1 MSLPSPGPDA
11 IPEETARLARAINP
25 KGTLYM
31 QIRDHL
37 GVIYGNQSFASLFS
51 TRGQPAEA
59 PWRLALV
66 CIFQFI
72 EGLTDRQAAEA
83 VQQRIDWK
91 YALAL
96 ALNDPGFD
104 FSVLCKFRARL
115 LAGGNEM
122 RLFDT
127 MLAHLKTQGLLKVR
141 GRQRTDSTHVLATV
155 RTLNRLERV
164 GETMR
169 HALNVLAE
177 VVPDWLRAHAA
188 PEWYE
193 RYGRR
198 MENYRFPKAETE
210 RSELGATIGR
220 DGVQLLLVIERATDL
235 PWLRDLPVLETLRRV
250 WAEQYTDLSV
260 DTICFREKK
269 DLDIPGNLIA
279 SPYDPEARFSTK
291 RGMDWVGY
299 KVHFT
304 ETCDEDFPHLITHV
318 QTTQASVQDDQ
329 VLEAVHQGLAE
340 RDVLPE
346 VHLVDAGYTDAEG
359 LVSSQRDYGI
369 TLMGPVAAD
378 PSWQA
383 KAGEG
388 FDKASFLIN
397 WEQETVTCPAGKKNY
412 SWLPNGDRSRGVVGG
427 IRVQFASRDCAPC
440 LLRAHCTRAKVAPRE
455 LVLLPRERYEALR
468 AAKERQNTETFRE
481 EYAMRAGVEST
492 HAQALHRSDLRRTRY
507 IGLAK
512 TRLQHIF
519 TAIALNMVRA
529 VEWLT
534 DTCLVEAP
542 QPKTRLSRFAALEKV
557 IA

>member
-1 MSLPSPGPDA
+1 MSLPLPEPDA
-11 IPEETARLARAINP
+11 IPEETARLARTINP

-31 QIRDHL
+31 HIRDQF
-37 GVIYGNQSFASLFS
+37 GKIYENQHFAPFFS

-96 ALNDPGFD
+96 ELSDPGFD

-115 LAGGNEM
+115 IAGGTEM
-122 RLFDT
+122 QLFDQV
-127 MLAHLKTQGLLKVR
+127 LAHLKTQGLLKRR
-141 GRQRTDSTHVLATV
+141 GYQRTDSTHVRASA

-177 VVPDWLRAHAA
+177 VAPDWLRLHTL
-188 PEWYE
+188 PEWGE

-220 DGVQLLLVIERATDL
+220 DGVLLLQALEKTMQTPWLQDL
-235 PWLRDLPVLETLRRV
+235 PALQTLRQV
-250 WAEQYTDLSV
+250 WGEQYTNLSLE
-260 DTICFREKK
+260 TIRFREKK
-269 DLDIPGNLIA
+269 DLDIPANLIA

-304 ETCDEDFPHLITHV
+304 ETCDEDQPRLITHV
-318 QTTQASVQDDQ
+318 ETTVASIQDDQ
-329 VLEAVHQGLAE
+329 VLKGIHQALSQQ
-340 RDVLPE
+340 DILPA

-369 TLMGPVAAD
+369 TLLGPVAAD
-378 PSWQA
+378 ASWQA
-383 KAGEG
+383 RAGEG
-388 FDKASFLIN
+388 FDKASFLID
-397 WEQETVTCPAGKKNY
+397 WEQKRVICPAGKQNH
-412 SWLPNGDRSRGVVGG
+412 SWLPNGDGSRGVIGG
-427 IRVQFASRDCAPC
+427 VRVQFSNRDCAPC
-440 LLRAHCTRAKVAPRE
+440 ALRTRCTRAKNAPRE
-455 LVLLPRERYEALR
+455 LIFLPREQYEALR
-468 AAKERQNTETFRE
+468 EAKQRQNAAAFRE
-481 EYAMRAGVEST
+481 EYALRAGVEST
-492 HAQALHRSDLRRTRY
+492 HAQALHRSDVRRTRY
-507 IGLAK
+507 LGLAK
-512 TRLQHIF
+512 TRLQHVF
-519 TAIALNMVRA
+519 TAIALNLIRA
-529 VEWLT
+529 TEWRT
-534 DTCLVEAP
+534 DASLAVSP
-542 QPKTRLSRFAALEKV
+542 RSRTRLSQFATFTKAL
-557 IA
+557 A

>member
-1 MSLPSPGPDA
+1 MSLPPPESVA
-11 IPEETARLARAINP
+11 IPEETARLARTICP

-37 GVIYGNQSFASLFS
+37 GVIYENQQFAPLFS
-51 TRGQPAEA
+51 GRGQPAEA

-91 YALAL
+91 YALGL
-96 ALNDPGFD
+96 ELSDPGFD
-104 FSVLCKFRARL
+104 FSVLSKFRARL
-115 LAGGNEM
+115 LAGGQEM
-122 RLFDT
+122 QLFDVL
-127 MLAHLKTQGLLKVR
+127 LAHLKSLDLLKAR
-141 GRQRTDSTHVLATV
+141 GRQRTDSTHVLAAV

-169 HALNVLAE
+169 HALNLLAE
-177 VVPDWLRAHAA
+177 VAPAWLRTHAA
-188 PEWYE
+188 PQWYE

-220 DGVQLLLVIERATDL
+220 DGVQLLQAVETAADL
-235 PWLRDLPVLETLRRV
+235 PWLGDLPAIQTLRQV
-250 WAEQYTDLSV
+250 WVEQYTDLSSA
-260 DTICFREKK
+260 ICFREKK
-269 DLDIPGNLIA
+269 DLESPADLIV
-279 SPYDPEARFSTK
+279 SPYDTQARYSVK
-291 RGMDWVGY
+291 RGMEWIGF

-304 ETCDEDFPHLITHV
+304 ETCDEDLPHLITNV
-318 QTTQASVQDDQ
+318 ETTTAAVPDDQ
-329 VLEAVHQGLAE
+329 VLASVHHTLEQ
-340 RDVLPE
+340 RDVLPQI
-346 VHLVDAGYTDAEG
+346 HLVDAGYTDAQG

-388 FDKASFLIN
+388 FDKASFHID
-397 WEQETVTCPAGKKNY
+397 WERERVICPVGKQNY

-427 IRVQFASRDCAPC
+427 IRVQFASKDCSPC
-440 LLRAHCTRAKVAPRE
+440 PLRSHCTRAKSAPRE
-455 LVLLPRERYEALR
+455 LVLLPRDRYEALR
-468 AAKERQNTETFRE
+468 EAKNRQSTAEFRE
-481 EYAMRAGVEST
+481 EYALRAGIEST
-492 HAQALHRSDLRRTRY
+492 HAQGIRRSDLRRTRY
-507 IGLAK
+507 VGLAK

-519 TAIALNMVRA
+519 TALALNLVRA
-529 VEWLT
+529 VEWL
-534 DTCLVEAP
+534 VEASDT
-542 QPKTRLSRFAALEKV
+542 QPPPSKRRQSHFAALEK
-557 IA
+557 ALA

>member
-1 MSLPSPGPDA
+1 MLLSPQGPCS
-11 IPEETARLARAINP
+11 IPEETVRLARTICP

-31 QIRDHL
+31 HIRDQL
-37 GVIYGNQSFASLFS
+37 GAIYEDQSFTDLFS

-59 PWRLALV
+59 PWRLVLV

-96 ALNDPGFD
+96 ELSDPGFD

-122 RLFDT
+122 QLFDV
-127 MLAHLKTQGLLKVR
+127 MLAHLKAQGLLKAR
-141 GRQRTDSTHVLATV
+141 GRQRTDSTHILAAV
-155 RTLNRLERV
+155 RVLNRLERV

-169 HALNVLAE
+169 HALNILAQ
-177 VVPDWLRAHAA
+177 VAPDWLRMHAA

-198 MENYRFPKAETE
+198 MENYRFPKAETD

-220 DGVQLLLVIERATDL
+220 DGLQLLQAVDTATDL
-235 PWLRDLPVLETLRRV
+235 PWLQNLPAILTLRRV
-250 WAEQYTDLSV
+250 WIEQYTDQSHA
-260 DTICFREKK
+260 ISFREKK
-269 DLDIPGNLIA
+269 DLESPANLIV
-279 SPYDPEARFSTK
+279 SPYDTEARFSVK
-291 RGMDWVGY
+291 RGLEWIGY

-304 ETCDEDFPHLITHV
+304 ETCEEDLPHLITHV
-318 QTTQASVQDDQ
+318 ETTQATVPDDQ
-329 VLEAVHQGLAE
+329 VLEGVHQALAR
-340 RDVLPE
+340 RDLLPD

-359 LVSSQRDYGI
+359 LVSSRQEYGV
-369 TLMGPVAAD
+369 TLLGPVAAD

-388 FDKASFLIN
+388 FDKGSFLID
-397 WEQETVTCPAGKKNY
+397 WEREIAICPAGKQNY
-412 SWLPNGDRSRGVVGG
+412 SWLPNGDRSRGVAGG
-427 IRVQFASRDCAPC
+427 IRVQFASRDCTPC
-440 LLRAHCTRAKVAPRE
+440 PLRSRCTRAKMAPRE
-455 LVLLPRERYEALR
+455 LVLLPRARYEALR
-468 AAKERQNTETFRE
+468 AAKQRQNTATFQE
-481 EYAMRAGVEST
+481 EYALRSGIEST
-492 HAQALHRSDLRRTRY
+492 HAQGIRRSDLRRTRY
-507 IGLAK
+507 VGLTK

-529 VEWLT
+529 VQWLI
-534 DTCLVEAP
+534 DTSPTESPL
-542 QPKTRLSRFAALEKV
+542 PKTRLSPFAALEKV
-557 IA
+557 GA